1 MDGEINQK
9 LSFNKSKIK
18 NKKMQIRF
26 QNSPKETSEMN
37 TQQLRDNFL
46 VPGLMQPGTIQLVY
60 SHYDRLIIGGV
71 VPTGAAIGLP
81 NEDELKATYFLER
94 REMGI
99 INVGGKGTITADG
112 VAYEIDKLECVYL
125 GKGTQDVSFSSSEA
139 DAPAHFYLL
148 SLPAHHTYPNRMM
161 TKAEAAPVNLGDI
174 STSNKRTIYKYIHND
189 GIQSCQLVM
198 GLTALEPGSV
208 WNSVPPHTHTRRMEA
223 YFYFDVDAANRV
235 MHFMGEPQETR
246 HLVIANNEAA
256 ISAPWSMHFGVGTAS
271 YGFIW
276 GMAGENKE
284 FTDMDPQ
291 PIASLK

>member
-1 MDGEINQK
+1 
-9 LSFNKSKIK
+9 
-18 NKKMQIRF
+18 MQIRF
-26 QNSPKETSEMN
+26 QNSPKETSQMN
-37 TQQLRDNFL
+37 TQQLRENFL
-46 VPGLMQPGTIQLVY
+46 VQNIMQPGKIELVY
-60 SHYDRLIIGGV
+60 SHFDRLIIGGA
-71 VPTGAAIGLP
+71 VPTTEAISLP
-81 NEDELKATYFLER
+81 NEDELKAKFFLER

-99 INVGGKGTITADG
+99 INVGGKGTVTADG

-125 GKGTQDVSFSSSEA
+125 GKGTQEVSFSSNNG
-139 DAPAHFYLL
+139 DAPAHFYIL
-148 SLPAHHTYPNRMM
+148 SLPAHHTYPSKMM

-198 GLTALEPGSV
+198 GLTTLEPGSV

-223 YFYFDVDAANRV
+223 YFYFDVDAAQRV

-246 HLVIANNEAA
+246 HLVVANHEAA

>member
-1 MDGEINQK
+1 MH
-9 LSFNKSKIK
+9 L
-18 NKKMQIRF
+18 RF

-46 VPGLMQPGTIQLVY
+46 VQNLMQPGKIELVY
-60 SHYDRLIIGGV
+60 SHFDRLIIGGV
-71 VPTGAAIGLP
+71 VPIITSISLP
-81 NEDELKATYFLER
+81 NEGELKANYFLER
-94 REMGI
+94 RELGI
-99 INVGGKGTITADG
+99 INIGGKGTVSADG
-112 VAYEIDKLECVYL
+112 VDYAIEKLECVYL
-125 GKGTQDVSFSSSEA
+125 GKGTKDVAFTSANANE
-139 DAPAHFYLL
+139 PAMFYLL
-148 SLPAHHTYPNRMM
+148 SLPAHHTYPNRSM
-161 TKAEAAPVNLGDI
+161 TKAEAAPVHLGDM

-189 GIQSCQLVM
+189 GIKSCQLVM
-198 GLTALEPGSV
+198 GLTALEAGSV
-208 WNSVPPHTHTRRMEA
+208 WNSVPPHTHARRMEA
-223 YFYFDVDAANRV
+223 YFYFDVHPDHRV

-291 PIASLK
+291 PIAT